1 MAESSLKVSWPCSI
15 DVMNINPTTLRVRS
29 INLPAYEE
37 TKAQQAG
44 TPRYD
49 IEQPDLVAHVLN
61 TVLLA
66 GLLGGLS
73 RLSYPASLRV
83 SLSPEGAWRSTS
95 TSRVPAA
102 QLSCHHHL
110 SGAQAYEQCVE
121 EPQPRATGARAVTVG
136 PG

>member
-1 MAESSLKVSWPCSI
+1 MALFYRCH
-15 DVMNINPTTLRVRS
+15 DINPTTLRVRS

-44 TPRYD
+44 TPRYG

-73 RLSYPASLRV
+73 GLSYPASLRV

-102 QLSCHHHL
+102 QLSRHHHL

-121 EPQPRATGARAVTVG
+121 ESMEPQPRATGARAVTVG